1 VQAQKNKYEAMIV
14 GIKLVL
20 DCINFEQAEAMV
32 LQPGDRPP
40 RPDAILDRC
49 KGAWKNFKEFTR
61 SATNSVVI
69 HMLMVIRSYYPSV
82 KPEVV
87 GTGFARQTSS
97 EKITKLEDETEEAAA
112 RLACDVDLFGE
123 GENGT
128 E

>member
-1 VQAQKNKYEAMIV
+1 VLAQKNNYEAVIA

-20 DCINFEQAEAMV
+20 CCINFEPAKAIV

-40 RPDAILDRC
+40 RPDTILDRC

-61 SATNSVVI
+61 NATNYVI
-69 HMLMVIRSYYPSV
+69 VHMLMVIRSYYTLV

-87 GTGFARQTSS
+87 GTGFARRMSS
-97 EKITKLEDETEEAAA
+97 EKITKLEDETEETAA
-112 RLACDVDLFGE
+112 RLAGDVDLFDE